1 VGEVTRVDRRL
12 DRWVEGVDG
21 IAAWSRSTMG
31 GRRSMNRN
39 TAGASSV
46 PREMGRRSVLTLRD
60 DQG

>member
-1 VGEVTRVDRRL
+1 VTWLDRRR

-21 IAAWSRSTMG
+21 IAAWSRSAMG
-31 GRRSMNRN
+31 GQRSMNRN

-46 PREMGRRSVLTLRD
+46 PREIDRRSVLTLRD